1 MMTFSKAV
9 AAAGVLAMGAWF
21 AAPVAWAQ
29 TQWTLSPGYPADVF
43 HTQNLVRFAQD
54 LTATSGGKLNVQVGE
69 LGKPYAMAEV
79 RQAVGEGKVQGG
91 NVLGSAMSKEFPLA
105 GADSI
110 PFMTASLADA
120 QRLWKY
126 QRPLLEEDLA
136 KQGLK
141 LLYAVP
147 WPSQG
152 LYAVRPVRDI
162 ADLKDSRMR
171 TYNPTT
177 VRIAE
182 LLGAQPIDLAAG
194 PPLAKA
200 LAEGTID
207 SMMTSSA
214 TGRDMKAWQRFKH
227 FYDVRAWYPKNLTFV
242 NSAAFNA
249 LDEATK
255 KAVLAAAEKA
265 EAAGWEESE
274 RVAGEALAEL
284 RRNQMEV
291 APTPIDLRPHLRR
304 FGERF
309 AREWIDTVGMRAN
322 SLFIPYYTNP

>member
-1 MMTFSKAV
+1 MTFSKAV
-9 AAAGVLAMGAWF
+9 KVARALAMGVLL
-21 AAPVAWAQ
+21 AAPAAWAQ

-43 HTQNLVRFAQD
+43 HTQNLVQFAQD
-54 LTATSGGKLNVQVGE
+54 LTRASGGKLNVQVGE
-69 LGKPYAMAEV
+69 LGKPYTMAEV

-136 KQGLK
+136 RKGLK

-152 LYAVRPVRDI
+152 LYAVQPVRGI

-171 TYNPTT
+171 TYNPAT

-182 LLGAQPIDLAAG
+182 LLGAKPIDLAAG
-194 PPLAKA
+194 PPMTKA

-207 SMMTSSA
+207 SMITSSA
-214 TGRDMKAWQRFKH
+214 TGMDMKVWQRFKY
-227 FYDVRAWYPKNLTFV
+227 FYDIRAWYPKNLTFV

-255 KAVLAAAEKA
+255 KAVLEAASRA

-274 RVAGEALAEL
+274 RVAGNALAEL

-291 APTPIDLRPHLRR
+291 APSPVDLRPYLRR

-309 AREWIDTVGMRAN
+309 AREWIESVGMQAN
-322 SLFIPYYTNP
+322 SIFIPYYTSN